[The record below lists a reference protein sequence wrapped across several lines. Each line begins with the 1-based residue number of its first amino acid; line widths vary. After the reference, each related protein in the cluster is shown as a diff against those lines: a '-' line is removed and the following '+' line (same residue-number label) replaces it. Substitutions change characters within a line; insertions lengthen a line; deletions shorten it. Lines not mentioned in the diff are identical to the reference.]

1 MSEILQFVTH
11 SHCQCVE
18 GKTLMFSNMLFLLH
32 FLLPSLVISCF
43 DSTGV
48 ARSSFSYM
56 LCALIKIKCLSIRM
70 TLSLAVNLSAL
81 SAYEID
87 FVVVA
92 GFSVEAAFL
101 V

>member
-1 MSEILQFVTH
+1 MELICSKDIAIRSRTK
-11 SHCQCVE
+11 
-18 GKTLMFSNMLFLLH
+18 GK
-32 FLLPSLVISCF
+32 VISLCVVVVDVVDKRQESRSQKHAQLVF
-43 DSTGV
+43 IP
-48 ARSSFSYM
+48 SSFLSSPV
-56 LCALIKIKCLSIRM
+56 LIKIKCLSIRM